1 MSDFTHKGDAP
12 DNGQEPAPLDQ
23 DSNPTTDDDAKVE
36 TEKPVEADE
45 VEAATPVDAPVEP
58 TTPVEDATPVV
69 EPVTERIPLA
79 TITAPDGS
87 GADEEDV
94 EAKLAYDSLM
104 RHRKQQQRKKVVR
117 AVVVVAV
124 LAVLGIVW
132 FLNQKPSG
140 GSDTGSSIPTATVA
154 REDFEDVVSASGSVK
169 PVSSVIVSPE
179 VDGIIDQVNVQEGS
193 VVNEGDTLFTI
204 KNDDLDK
211 NVKQAGIDLQTAKNT
226 ANSAYAA
233 YSTAY
238 DAYYNG
244 TADEQ
249 AADDAYA
256 TYENAALAQQTAQSN
271 YDSAVAQAAKRTVTA
286 PSSGSVVTMNAVS
299 GASLGTGGTS
309 GTATGSPLIQIADL
323 SQMTVTVQVNESDIS
338 KIAVDQAATV
348 TFAALPGVTL
358 DATVTHISAMSS
370 DSSSQGGTGI
380 VTYAVDLLIPHPVAE
395 LKPGMTAS
403 VSIKLQSVPDALTV
417 PTSALVQVDDSTY
430 CVYVVTN
437 AETGE
442 SEERDVT
449 VVAKNASTAAIEGN
463 VSEGDAVQL
472 LGYSDDTGSSS
483 ETTSNAAAL

>member
-1 MSDFTHKGDAP
+1 MEAS
-12 DNGQEPAPLDQ
+12 
-23 DSNPTTDDDAKVE
+23 SNSRCA
-36 TEKPVEADE
+36 
-45 VEAATPVDAPVEP
+45 
-58 TTPVEDATPVV
+58 
-69 EPVTERIPLA
+69 
-79 TITAPDGS
+79 
-87 GADEEDV
+87 
-94 EAKLAYDSLM
+94 
-104 RHRKQQQRKKVVR
+104 
-117 AVVVVAV
+117 
-124 LAVLGIVW
+124 
-132 FLNQKPSG
+132 
-140 GSDTGSSIPTATVA
+140 SS
-154 REDFEDVVSASGSVK
+154 K
-169 PVSSVIVSPE
+169 
-179 VDGIIDQVNVQEGS
+179 
-193 VVNEGDTLFTI
+193 
-204 KNDDLDK
+204 
-211 NVKQAGIDLQTAKNT
+211 KNT
-226 ANSAYAA
+226 SFGL
-233 YSTAY
+233 SR
-238 DAYYNG
+238 
-244 TADEQ
+244 
-249 AADDAYA
+249 
-256 TYENAALAQQTAQSN
+256 S
-271 YDSAVAQAAKRTVTA
+271 

-417 PTSALVQVDDSTY
+417 PTSALIQVDDSSY

-449 VVAKNASTAAIEGN
+449 VVAKNASTAVIEGN

-472 LGYSDDTGSSS
+472 LGYSDGSGSSDG
-483 ETTSNAAAL
+483 TTSAAAAL

>member
-1 MSDFTHKGDAP
+1 MPDFDHRGDTP
-12 DNGQEPAPLDQ
+12 DNGREPAPLDQ
-23 DSNPTTDDDAKVE
+23 DSNPTTADEAE
-36 TEKPVEADE
+36 TPVEADE
-45 VEAATPVDAPVEP
+45 VEGAAPADEPVEP
-58 TTPVEDATPVV
+58 ATPVEDATPVV
-69 EPVTERIPLA
+69 GAATERIPLA
-79 TITAPDGS
+79 TITAADGD
-87 GADEEDV
+87 GAGEEDV

-104 RHRKQQQRKKVVR
+104 RHRKQQHRKKVVR
-117 AVVVVAV
+117 AVVIVAV
-124 LAVLGIVW
+124 LAVLAIVW
-132 FLNQKPSG
+132 FLNQKPTG

-169 PVSSVIVSPE
+169 PVSSVVVSPE

-193 VVNEGDTLFTI
+193 VVNAGDTLFTI

-244 TADEQ
+244 TAEEQ

-286 PSSGSVVTMNAVS
+286 PSAGSVVTMNAVS

-309 GTATGSPLIQIADL
+309 GATSGATAGSPLIQIADL

-338 KIAVDQAATV
+338 KIATNQTATV

-358 DATVTHISAMSS
+358 DATVTHISTMSS
-370 DSSSQGGTGI
+370 DGSSQGGTGI

-449 VVAKNASTAAIEGN
+449 VVAKNASTAVIEGN

-472 LGYSDDTGSSS
+472 LGYSDTTGSSDGAVTVS
-483 ETTSNAAAL
+483 TGM

>member
-1 MSDFTHKGDAP
+1 MFDFIRKD
-12 DNGQEPAPLDQ
+12 E
-23 DSNPTTDDDAKVE
+23 NPDAKPEPSPHDEDAVVRDGSSIDDVPTVEGSVDDQATGEVE
-36 TEKPVEADE
+36 TEQL
-45 VEAATPVDAPVEP
+45 
-58 TTPVEDATPVV
+58 
-69 EPVTERIPLA
+69 PLA
-79 TITAPDGS
+79 TLSTTAKEDAG
-87 GADEEDV
+87 EEDV
-94 EAKLAYDSLM
+94 EARLAYDSLT
-104 RHRKQQQRKKVVR
+104 RHRKQRRRKKIIRTAIIVG
-117 AVVVVAV
+117 VVA
-124 LAVLGIVW
+124 GIGIAW
-132 FLNQKPSG
+132 WLSQKPDSG
-140 GSDTGSSIPTATVA
+140 STADSSIPTATVT
-154 REDFEDVVSASGSVK
+154 RENFEDAVSASGSVK
-169 PVSSVIVSPE
+169 PVSSVVVTPE

-193 VVNEGDTLFTI
+193 VVNAGDTLFTI

-244 TADEQ
+244 TAEEQ

-286 PSSGSVVTMNAVS
+286 PSAGSVVTMNAVS

-309 GTATGSPLIQIADL
+309 GATAGSPLIQIADL

-338 KIAVDQAATV
+338 KIATNQTATV

-358 DATVTHISAMSS
+358 DATVTHISTMSS
-370 DSSSQGGTGI
+370 DGSSQGGTGI

-417 PTSALVQVDDSTY
+417 PTSALVQVDDSSY

-472 LGYSDDTGSSS
+472 LGYSDTTGSSDGAVTVS
-483 ETTSNAAAL
+483 TGM

>member
-1 MSDFTHKGDAP
+1 MSDFDHEGDAP
-12 DNGQEPAPLDQ
+12 EKESEAAPLDQ
-23 DSNPTTDDDAKVE
+23 EPVAATPDETTAE
-36 TEKPVEADE
+36 TPVEADE
-45 VEAATPVDAPVEP
+45 IEAAAHADAPAE
-58 TTPVEDATPVV
+58 TAAPVEDATAVV
-69 EPVTERIPLA
+69 EPTTTRMPLA
-79 TITAPDGS
+79 TITTKDGDAS
-87 GADEEDV
+87 EEDV
-94 EAKLAYDSLM
+94 ESKLAYDSLM
-104 RHRKQQQRKKVVR
+104 RHRKQQRRKKVVR
-117 AVVVVAV
+117 AVVIVAV
-124 LAVLGIVW
+124 LVVLGVVW
-132 FLNQKPSG
+132 YLNQKP
-140 GSDTGSSIPTATVA
+140 TGSGTAGSTIPTATVT
-154 REDFEDVVSASGSVK
+154 REDFEDAVSASGSVK

-193 VVNEGDTLFTI
+193 VVNAGDTLFTI
-204 KNDDLDK
+204 KNDELDK

-226 ANSAYAA
+226 ANSAYST

-238 DAYYNG
+238 NAYYNG
-244 TADEQ
+244 TGEEQ
-249 AADDAYA
+249 AMNDAYSA
-256 TYENAALAQQTAQSN
+256 YENAALAQQTAQSN

-309 GTATGSPLIQIADL
+309 GTAAGSPLIQIADL

-338 KIAVDQAATV
+338 KIAVNQAATV

-358 DATVTHISAMSS
+358 DATVTHISTMSS

-472 LGYSDDTGSSS
+472 LGYSDTTGSSDGAV
-483 ETTSNAAAL
+483 TVTAGM